1 MKGSAV
7 RIRASAFRICGRF
20 ACDTGRGGSARGYKA
35 LAQAHPRLRST
46 PRWSGSAS
54 TTSTSNQ
61 IHRRDSRTPI
71 EETMEAPHDVVK
83 AGKARYVG
91 ASSMYAWQFAKAQHV
106 RRRRSSRCRT
116 TTTDLPRGRA
126 GDDPAVPRPG
136 VGLLPWRPLARGL
149 LAGNRTRDGEQH
161 TVRARTDPFGESLY
175 RPELDFAVIDRA
187 RTPRQNVSIDC
198 GSPGR
203 GFREAWPLVR
213 AGCACLGPPQAGS
226 DGADRRSDEARASRG
241 RARRRRACTG
251 REGDQAPRGAVPAS
265 LGARQ
270 RCSRSRQLR

>member
-91 ASSMYAWQFAKAQHV
+91 TSSMYAWQFAKAQHV

-136 VGLLPWRPLARGL
+136 RRPA
-149 LAGNRTRDGEQH
+149 A
-161 TVRARTDPFGESLY
+161 VAPARARAARRQPDP
-175 RPELDFAVIDRA
+175 
-187 RTPRQNVSIDC
+187 
-198 GSPGR
+198 
-203 GFREAWPLVR
+203 
-213 AGCACLGPPQAGS
+213 
-226 DGADRRSDEARASRG
+226 
-241 RARRRRACTG
+241 RRRA
-251 REGDQAPRGAVPAS
+251 AH
-265 LGARQ
+265 GARQ
-270 RCSRSRQLR
+270 DGSVRREPLPAGARLRRDRPRTHAEAERQHRLRIARPRFPRSVASRPRRLRLPGSSTSWE

>member
-1 MKGSAV
+1 MLATPGGVVVLAGTRLSRKHILASDRRLAGAGRHRLRRPLIRSTAGTAARRSRRRWRRPTTSSRPERLATSGRAACTPGSSRRPSTCGDAV
-7 RIRASAFRICGRF
+7 RLDAEPLQLIYREEERAMIPQCL
-20 ACDTGRGGSARGYKA
+20 D
-35 LAQAHPRLRST
+35 Q
-46 PRWSGSAS
+46 
-54 TTSTSNQ
+54 
-61 IHRRDSRTPI
+61 
-71 EETMEAPHDVVK
+71 
-83 AGKARYVG
+83 
-91 ASSMYAWQFAKAQHV
+91 
-106 RRRRSSRCRT
+106 
-116 TTTDLPRGRA
+116 
-126 GDDPAVPRPG
+126 G
-136 VGLLPWRPLARGL
+136 VGLLPWHPLARGL

-203 GFREAWPLVR
+203 GFREAWPLVG